1 MGVLRHVEASE
12 GLKGASEVS
21 LKGAV
26 EVDGTSLGKFYVSK
40 ACTRFAP
47 QVAALTRKL
56 QRAGKPVPKAFV
68 AHFQVLGAR
77 ERGQPPVLFVPEPS
91 LTVPGSRPPTE
102 SLQAIDQSGLLTR
115 VPPSKKAETVIFSDG
130 NVAWQSAARA
140 LRLKSAV
147 VNHQNKEWTK
157 HVRRHKGK
165 AMNVSRLAGTQQIDR
180 SWLAVKTFIGNKV
193 SRKTGRGQLATE
205 SNLVRRLVHQFMFR
219 QSLGPCSPAQFLL
232 HLGSSF
238 PAMQS

>member
-1 MGVLRHVEASE
+1 M
-12 GLKGASEVS
+12 
-21 LKGAV
+21 
-26 EVDGTSLGKFYVSK
+26 
-40 ACTRFAP
+40 
-47 QVAALTRKL
+47 
-56 QRAGKPVPKAFV
+56 PKAFV

-102 SLQAIDQSGLLTR
+102 SLQAIDQSGVLTR

-180 SWLAVKTFIGNKV
+180 SWLAVKTFSGNKV

-219 QSLGPCSPAQFLL
+219 QSLGPCLPAQFLL
-232 HLGSSF
+232 HLGSNF
-238 PAMQS
+238 RAMQC